1 MDSLSLTISIITIL
15 LLIFGIV
22 YLIFYLPKSQEK
34 LLKLRLDSL
43 SSQQK
48 ETNQQQNN
56 DYFNKLT
63 SLIEQQEKLLK
74 LRLEQLEKDLKN
86 NKEVLSN
93 QQKEINEQQEKLLK
107 LRLDSLSS
115 QQKEASKKQEE
126 LLKLRLDSL
135 SSQQKEASKKQEEL
149 LKLRLDS
156 LGQELKTSKE
166 SLGKINNLLLAPF
179 ERGRLGNIQLDRL
192 LSLYLPKDDKIY
204 QLEYTLKK
212 KTEKGEGLR
221 PDAVVFGV
229 DQKSNLAID
238 SKFPLDNYIASSQE
252 NLSEQEKEE
261 RIKKFKENIKIH
273 IKKVAHYI
281 SKDDDIQNVIMFVP
295 SEVIFAKINEQSY
308 YDIIETA
315 LANKVYLCS
324 PVTLAIIVNQVLWAN
339 KILEQYRTM
348 DQVLG
353 QLQTFWTDFGRWQ
366 DRWNKILKKV
376 DESTKAIQ
384 AFNISVDKISKHGEK
399 IKELKVIPQLDEKRE
414 KIPIIPSKEEN

>member
-1 MDSLSLTISIITIL
+1 MDGLSLTISIITL
-15 LLIFGIV
+15 LLLSISIV
-22 YLIFYLPKSQEK
+22 YLIFFLPKNQEK
-34 LLKLRLDSL
+34 
-43 SSQQK
+43 
-48 ETNQQQNN
+48 
-56 DYFNKLT
+56 
-63 SLIEQQEKLLK
+63 
-74 LRLEQLEKDLKN
+74 
-86 NKEVLSN
+86 
-93 QQKEINEQQEKLLK
+93 
-107 LRLDSLSS
+107 
-115 QQKEASKKQEE
+115 

-295 SEVIFAKINEQSY
+295 SVVIFAKINEQSY

-324 PVTLAIIVNQVLWAN
+324 PVTLAIIVNQVL
-339 KILEQYRTM
+339 
-348 DQVLG
+348 
-353 QLQTFWTDFGRWQ
+353 
-366 DRWNKILKKV
+366 
-376 DESTKAIQ
+376 
-384 AFNISVDKISKHGEK
+384 
-399 IKELKVIPQLDEKRE
+399 
-414 KIPIIPSKEEN
+414 

>member
-1 MDSLSLTISIITIL
+1 MDSLPLTISIITLIL
-15 LLIFGIV
+15 LAVGIV
-22 YLIFYLPKSQEK
+22 YLIFFLPKSQEK

-43 SSQQK
+43 SNQQK
-48 ETNQQQNN
+48 EINQQQSN

-63 SLIEQQEKLLK
+63 SLVEQQEKLLK

-86 NKEVLSN
+86 NKEVLGN

-107 LRLDSLSS
+107 LRLDSLSN
-115 QQKEASKKQEE
+115 
-126 LLKLRLDSL
+126 
-135 SSQQKEASKKQEEL
+135 QQKEASKKQEEL

-221 PDAVVFGV
+221 PDAIVFGV

-252 NLSEQEKEE
+252 SLSEQEKEE
-261 RIKKFKENIKIH
+261 RVKKFKENIKTH
-273 IKKVAHYI
+273 IKKVAQYI
-281 SKDDDIQNVIMFVP
+281 SKDDDVQNVIMFVP

-324 PVTLAIIVNQVLWAN
+324 PVTLAIIVNQVL
-339 KILEQYRTM
+339 
-348 DQVLG
+348 
-353 QLQTFWTDFGRWQ
+353 
-366 DRWNKILKKV
+366 
-376 DESTKAIQ
+376 
-384 AFNISVDKISKHGEK
+384 
-399 IKELKVIPQLDEKRE
+399 
-414 KIPIIPSKEEN
+414 

>member
-1 MDSLSLTISIITIL
+1 MDGLSLTMSIITL
-15 LLIFGIV
+15 LLLVIGVI
-22 YLIFYLPKSQEK
+22 YLIFLLPKNQQK

-43 SSQQK
+43 SNQQK
-48 ETNQQQNN
+48 EINQQQNN
-56 DYFNKLT
+56 DYFSKLT
-63 SLIEQQEKLLK
+63 SLVEQQEKLLK
-74 LRLEQLEKDLKN
+74 IRLEQLEKDLKN
-86 NKEVLSN
+86 NKEVLGN
-93 QQKEINEQQEKLLK
+93 QQKEINQQQEKLLK
-107 LRLDSLSS
+107 LRLDSLSN
-115 QQKEASKKQEE
+115 QQKEAST
-126 LLKLRLDSL
+126 
-135 SSQQKEASKKQEEL
+135 KQEEL

-324 PVTLAIIVNQVLWAN
+324 PVTLAIIVNQVL
-339 KILEQYRTM
+339 
-348 DQVLG
+348 
-353 QLQTFWTDFGRWQ
+353 
-366 DRWNKILKKV
+366 
-376 DESTKAIQ
+376 
-384 AFNISVDKISKHGEK
+384 
-399 IKELKVIPQLDEKRE
+399 
-414 KIPIIPSKEEN
+414 